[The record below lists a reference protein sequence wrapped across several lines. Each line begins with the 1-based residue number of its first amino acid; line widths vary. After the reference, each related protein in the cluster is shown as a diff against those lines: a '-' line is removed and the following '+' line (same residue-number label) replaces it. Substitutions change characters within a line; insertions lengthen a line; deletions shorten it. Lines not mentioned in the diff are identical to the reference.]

1 MRTKKILSIVL
12 AMVLLVS
19 AVPLAVMP
27 AAAYETKIPFAGE
40 NDELTKEELVSAILP
55 YMLEEEGA
63 YILDDVGDAAYVYAY
78 WDGKAMMITDQV
90 DRTVTFY
97 RPIERIVT
105 TWLPIERVLVE
116 LGGLDKMVG
125 VSTTYSGYT
134 EDVIILLAYPQLKE
148 LPGVGRSGQ
157 ENLELMVSLKPDAII
172 SSRSPDVIQDK
183 TGISTVSLSTSYY
196 SYETTF
202 ERYELASKIIGAE
215 ERCEELISFKDEEI
229 DKITEVTS
237 EIPDS
242 ERVSVLLVFW
252 SMITKAQRTLD
263 SPIEMAGGINVAK
276 EVLPTKPG
284 SSVVDVT
291 KEQVIK
297 WNPDIIL
304 IHRYQ
309 TKEKHGSWAGGLTI
323 EDVLSDPDLQSIT
336 AVKNGT
342 VYYIR
347 DGYCGCSPSTGI
359 AESFYLAKLFYPDK
373 FKDLDVEEEGN
384 MILERFYG
392 VDGLYT
398 WMEVHCGLYN
408 WE

>member
-1 MRTKKILSIVL
+1 MKKELACILV
-12 AMVLLVS
+12 MVLFAS
-19 AVPLAVMP
+19 AVPMAVTP

-40 NDELTKEELVSAILP
+40 DNELTKEELSSAILP
-55 YMLEEEGA
+55 YMLGEGDLK
-63 YILDDVGDAAYVYAY
+63 LDDVGDAAYIYAY
-78 WDGKAMMITDQV
+78 WDGKPMVVTDQY
-90 DRTVTFY
+90 DRTVTLY
-97 RPIERIVT
+97 KPVERIV
-105 TWLPIERVLVE
+105 PISVTIARGLVE
-116 LGGLDKMVG
+116 LEGIGKFVG
-125 VSTTYSGYT
+125 TQDMHKYAD
-134 EDVIILLAYPQLKE
+134 DVIYIVAYPQLLE
-148 LPGVGRSGQ
+148 LPSLGYGYSA
-157 ENLELMVSLKPDAII
+157 EHNMELIVSL
-172 SSRSPDVIQDK
+172 RPDVVFSGGDANVIQGK
-183 TGISTVSLSTSYY
+183 TDIPTVGLGTTYHSYK
-196 SYETTF
+196 TTF

-242 ERVSVLLVFW
+242 ERVRAYLLFW
-252 SMITKAQRTLD
+252 GDITKTHCTVD
-263 SPIEMAGGINVAK
+263 SPIEMAGGINVASNISAP
-276 EVLPTKPG
+276 ELYSGMGIITV
-284 SSVVDVT
+284 S

-304 IHRYQ
+304 IHRY
-309 TKEKHGSWAGGLTI
+309 TEKHVGLSI
-323 EDVLSDPDLQSIT
+323 EDVLSHPDLQSIN

-347 DGYCGCSPSTGI
+347 NGYWGCSPSTGI

-384 MILERFYG
+384 RILERFYG

-398 WMEVHCGLYN
+398 WMVEHCRLYN